1 MDEVKPKSK
10 ALNLKTQT
18 VKFHPYKYT
27 THELQQ
33 SFNHGRK
40 TEQTKS
46 RDDLKRS
53 CPADFK
59 TPFFLILNIQ
69 LKIFY

>member
-1 MDEVKPKSK
+1 MNEVMLKTK

-27 THELQQ
+27 TPELQQ
-33 SFNHGRK
+33 SFIHGRK
-40 TEQTKS
+40 TTQTKS
-46 RDDLKRS
+46 LDVLKRS

-59 TPFFLILNIQ
+59 TPFVKF
-69 LKIFY
+69 

>member
-1 MDEVKPKSK
+1 MNEVVPKSK

-18 VKFHPYKYT
+18 LNLLPYNYT
-27 THELQQ
+27 TPELQQ

-40 TEQTKS
+40 TVHTKS
-46 RDDLKRS
+46 WDDLKRS

-59 TPFFLILNIQ
+59 TPFV
-69 LKIFY
+69 